1 MSRKIYVKKANKEKT
16 DEICKDICD
25 GYVATMVNSD
35 DIWEIA
41 HRSAMEMADW
51 KDRQMLYSL
60 LRIFD
65 LIMNDE
71 FECVQYII
79 DTLQAII
86 NDHNPNATKE
96 DNNETI
102 LHHYCILKCNNNK
115 LWNAC
120 MSLGTCD
127 DYDKFKRILRKNMT
141 NEEKAEKIANNNCTH
156 ICLADCSAESYF
168 SSENDCY
175 KTAMEMA
182 EWKEK
187 EMLDCAVAAYCECC
201 DTKECEDYFDM
212 GCECDWKLKFEKKL
226 LKKIKK

>member
-41 HRSAMEMADW
+41 HRSAMEMA
-51 KDRQMLYSL
+51 
-60 LRIFD
+60 
-65 LIMNDE
+65 
-71 FECVQYII
+71 
-79 DTLQAII
+79 
-86 NDHNPNATKE
+86 
-96 DNNETI
+96 
-102 LHHYCILKCNNNK
+102 
-115 LWNAC
+115 
-120 MSLGTCD
+120 
-127 DYDKFKRILRKNMT
+127 
-141 NEEKAEKIANNNCTH
+141 
-156 ICLADCSAESYF
+156 
-168 SSENDCY
+168 
-175 KTAMEMA
+175 

-187 EMLDCAVAAYCECC
+187 EMLDCAVDAYCECC